1 MFTTNLKEQEQI
13 ILAQTSRNEE
23 VLNKL
28 AKSNYVSV
36 RRTVAKNSSLSA
48 KALEQLCIDSSLNVT
63 YIANKLCKNE
73 KVRRDII
80 SNSACVICTVDE
92 KEYINTCNTCTKTI
106 NKVA

>member
-13 ILAQTSRNEE
+13 ILAQTSKNEE

-48 KALEQLCIDSSLNVT
+48 KALEQLCLDSSLNVT

-80 SNSACVICTVDE
+80 SNSACVICTFDE

-106 NKVA
+106 NK

>member
-13 ILAQTSRNEE
+13 ILAQTSKNEE

-48 KALEQLCIDSSLNVT
+48 KALEQLCLDSSLNVT

-92 KEYINTCNTCTKTI
+92 KEYINTRNTCTKTI

>member
-13 ILAQTSRNEE
+13 ILAQTSKNEE

-36 RRTVAKNSSLSA
+36 RRTVAKNSFLSA
-48 KALEQLCIDSSLNVT
+48 KALEQLCLDSSLNVT

>member
-1 MFTTNLKEQEQI
+1 MNVMSIIEQDQI
-13 ILAQTSRNEE
+13 LLAQNTKDENT
-23 VLNKL
+23 LNML
-28 AKSNYVSV
+28 ARSMHTTV
-36 RRTVAKNSSLSA
+36 RRTVAKNSFLSA
-48 KALEQLCIDSSLNVT
+48 KALEQLCLDSSLNVT